1 VLPPRAPLILVLALG
16 PGVVLAPCAA
26 CGGADRDAK
35 GVAIEVMSFNLRWGP
50 DPAPE
55 DWEARGELVTA
66 LLRKE
71 APDVVGLQESR
82 DEFVKDLLQGLP
94 EYAAYPD
101 QGDRRNAVLYRAD
114 RLRLDR
120 ETSDSE
126 NARVD
131 APEKDWG
138 IGSVRLP
145 RAARFVDKESGR
157 GFYVYNNHMD
167 HRYPESRA
175 WSAQVLID
183 RIRGRRI
190 DDPVILTGDF
200 NAIAAGPAMRFLRGE
215 APLQSGEDAV
225 SNPIP
230 FVDTWRHQHADATA
244 SGTYH
249 RFVGAR
255 FGPRVDYVLAGPG
268 IRVREAR
275 ILRDE
280 WDGRY
285 PSDHFPVSAKLVLP

>member
-1 VLPPRAPLILVLALG
+1 
-16 PGVVLAPCAA
+16 
-26 CGGADRDAK
+26 
-35 GVAIEVMSFNLRWGP
+35 MSFNLRWGP
-50 DPAPE
+50 DPPPN
-55 DWEARGELVTA
+55 DWQTRRERVAA
-66 LLRKE
+66 LLRRE
-71 APDVVGLQESR
+71 MPDVVGLQESR
-82 DEFVKDLLQGLP
+82 DAYVEDLLAALP
-94 EYAAYPD
+94 GYAAYPER
-101 QGDRRNAVLYRAD
+101 GDRRNAILYRVG

-120 ETSDSE
+120 ETSDAE

-138 IGSVRLP
+138 PGSVRLP
-145 RAARFVDKESGR
+145 RTARFVEEESGR
-157 GFYVYNNHMD
+157 GFYLYNNHMD
-167 HRYPESRA
+167 HRSAPSRA

-183 RIRGRRI
+183 RIRGRRV

-200 NAIAAGPAMRFLRGE
+200 NAAASGPAMSFLRGE
-215 APLQSGEDAV
+215 APLRSGEGAL

-230 FVDTWRHQHADATA
+230 FADAWHALHPDALA

-249 RFVGAR
+249 RFVGVR

-280 WDGRY
+280 WEGRY